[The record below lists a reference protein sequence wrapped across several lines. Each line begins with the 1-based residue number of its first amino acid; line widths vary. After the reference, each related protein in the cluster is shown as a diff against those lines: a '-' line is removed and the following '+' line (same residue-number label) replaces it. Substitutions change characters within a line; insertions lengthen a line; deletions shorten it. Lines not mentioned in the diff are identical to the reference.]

1 MLPILVLMIDS
12 DRFVTNFGPKNHAT
26 WPFLSMPWAVIRGW
40 AIIQVWAINREFT
53 VAQNLQKFTFCS
65 KFQLTGGKIEFCPS
79 VECKAWYSSL
89 IHLLDVHMKKL
100 FEIPTKLHLVDK
112 KKGRRQ
118 RWILNYACVCNFG
131 NFLAQFSSIHFFSS
145 KV

>member
-53 VAQNLQKFTFCS
+53 VYVAIKL
-65 KFQLTGGKIEFCPS
+65 GIHFCPYLMIL
-79 VECKAWYSSL
+79 VTM
-89 IHLLDVHMKKL
+89 LDML
-100 FEIPTKLHLVDK
+100 PNGL
-112 KKGRRQ
+112 
-118 RWILNYACVCNFG
+118 
-131 NFLAQFSSIHFFSS
+131 
-145 KV
+145 

>member
-53 VAQNLQKFTFCS
+53 VCKIIQECSIAKLLTTSICIQKANNKYQNQ
-65 KFQLTGGKIEFCPS
+65 
-79 VECKAWYSSL
+79 
-89 IHLLDVHMKKL
+89 
-100 FEIPTKLHLVDK
+100 
-112 KKGRRQ
+112 
-118 RWILNYACVCNFG
+118 
-131 NFLAQFSSIHFFSS
+131 
-145 KV
+145 

>member
-53 VAQNLQKFTFCS
+53 VSWKSIYLIFLLWMKT
-65 KFQLTGGKIEFCPS
+65 IICPS
-79 VECKAWYSSL
+79 VHFDATLKSNQWIEKSFCAPPKRTDQ
-89 IHLLDVHMKKL
+89 LLVAKFDFKNSIACLYRVQTKV
-100 FEIPTKLHLVDK
+100 FSTEIT
-112 KKGRRQ
+112 
-118 RWILNYACVCNFG
+118 F
-131 NFLAQFSSIHFFSS
+131 
-145 KV
+145 

>member
-53 VAQNLQKFTFCS
+53 VYYIMQSGVKNQT
-65 KFQLTGGKIEFCPS
+65 
-79 VECKAWYSSL
+79 L
-89 IHLLDVHMKKL
+89 I
-100 FEIPTKLHLVDK
+100 IPM
-112 KKGRRQ
+112 
-118 RWILNYACVCNFG
+118 IL
-131 NFLAQFSSIHFFSS
+131 
-145 KV
+145 

>member
-53 VAQNLQKFTFCS
+53 VFKFWRQK
-65 KFQLTGGKIEFCPS
+65 
-79 VECKAWYSSL
+79 Y
-89 IHLLDVHMKKL
+89 LLY
-100 FEIPTKLHLVDK
+100 DK
-112 KKGRRQ
+112 VPVGQ
-118 RWILNYACVCNFG
+118 
-131 NFLAQFSSIHFFSS
+131 
-145 KV
+145 

>member
-53 VAQNLQKFTFCS
+53 VNLFFDYPFKLTTFFLNLVS
-65 KFQLTGGKIEFCPS
+65 
-79 VECKAWYSSL
+79 
-89 IHLLDVHMKKL
+89 DMK
-100 FEIPTKLHLVDK
+100 
-112 KKGRRQ
+112 
-118 RWILNYACVCNFG
+118 
-131 NFLAQFSSIHFFSS
+131 
-145 KV
+145 

>member
-53 VAQNLQKFTFCS
+53 VSIFSYTPVWRCKLKQKNVP
-65 KFQLTGGKIEFCPS
+65 G
-79 VECKAWYSSL
+79 
-89 IHLLDVHMKKL
+89 
-100 FEIPTKLHLVDK
+100 
-112 KKGRRQ
+112 
-118 RWILNYACVCNFG
+118 
-131 NFLAQFSSIHFFSS
+131 
-145 KV
+145 

>member
-53 VAQNLQKFTFCS
+53 VPA
-65 KFQLTGGKIEFCPS
+65 
-79 VECKAWYSSL
+79 
-89 IHLLDVHMKKL
+89 
-100 FEIPTKLHLVDK
+100 
-112 KKGRRQ
+112 
-118 RWILNYACVCNFG
+118 ILS
-131 NFLAQFSSIHFFSS
+131 FLRLWTDHSIRIL
-145 KV
+145 

>member
-53 VAQNLQKFTFCS
+53 VFKFFQQK
-65 KFQLTGGKIEFCPS
+65 LEFFP
-79 VECKAWYSSL
+79 KSSL
-89 IHLLDVHMKKL
+89 GGLRLFFALDLRFAKTQSFMKNSG
-100 FEIPTKLHLVDK
+100 VV
-112 KKGRRQ
+112 KKG
-118 RWILNYACVCNFG
+118 
-131 NFLAQFSSIHFFSS
+131 S
-145 KV
+145 

>member
-53 VAQNLQKFTFCS
+53 VFILQILLQFIFFGQLNLKF
-65 KFQLTGGKIEFCPS
+65 I
-79 VECKAWYSSL
+79 
-89 IHLLDVHMKKL
+89 
-100 FEIPTKLHLVDK
+100 
-112 KKGRRQ
+112 
-118 RWILNYACVCNFG
+118 N
-131 NFLAQFSSIHFFSS
+131 
-145 KV
+145 

>member
-53 VAQNLQKFTFCS
+53 VLDKTF
-65 KFQLTGGKIEFCPS
+65 GMKIQMR
-79 VECKAWYSSL
+79 
-89 IHLLDVHMKKL
+89 H
-100 FEIPTKLHLVDK
+100 
-112 KKGRRQ
+112 
-118 RWILNYACVCNFG
+118 FG
-131 NFLAQFSSIHFFSS
+131 
-145 KV
+145 

>member
-53 VAQNLQKFTFCS
+53 V
-65 KFQLTGGKIEFCPS
+65 IE
-79 VECKAWYSSL
+79 
-89 IHLLDVHMKKL
+89 
-100 FEIPTKLHLVDK
+100 
-112 KKGRRQ
+112 
-118 RWILNYACVCNFG
+118 N
-131 NFLAQFSSIHFFSS
+131 
-145 KV
+145 

>member
-53 VAQNLQKFTFCS
+53 VIQF
-65 KFQLTGGKIEFCPS
+65 E
-79 VECKAWYSSL
+79 VENR
-89 IHLLDVHMKKL
+89 D
-100 FEIPTKLHLVDK
+100 LHLH
-112 KKGRRQ
+112 
-118 RWILNYACVCNFG
+118 ILE
-131 NFLAQFSSIHFFSS
+131 FLSLSR
-145 KV
+145 

>member
-53 VAQNLQKFTFCS
+53 VC
-65 KFQLTGGKIEFCPS
+65 
-79 VECKAWYSSL
+79 VKAYTTSQVS
-89 IHLLDVHMKKL
+89 DRREKL
-100 FEIPTKLHLVDK
+100 YHA
-112 KKGRRQ
+112 R
-118 RWILNYACVCNFG
+118 A
-131 NFLAQFSSIHFFSS
+131 
-145 KV
+145 

>member
-53 VAQNLQKFTFCS
+53 VF
-65 KFQLTGGKIEFCPS
+65 EF
-79 VECKAWYSSL
+79 
-89 IHLLDVHMKKL
+89 
-100 FEIPTKLHLVDK
+100 
-112 KKGRRQ
+112 
-118 RWILNYACVCNFG
+118 
-131 NFLAQFSSIHFFSS
+131 
-145 KV
+145 

>member
-53 VAQNLQKFTFCS
+53 VFLIIQESVNTAIPRS
-65 KFQLTGGKIEFCPS
+65 KLYEFE
-79 VECKAWYSSL
+79 VYE
-89 IHLLDVHMKKL
+89 
-100 FEIPTKLHLVDK
+100 
-112 KKGRRQ
+112 
-118 RWILNYACVCNFG
+118 
-131 NFLAQFSSIHFFSS
+131 
-145 KV
+145 

>member
-53 VAQNLQKFTFCS
+53 VFYFFFHKFAVS
-65 KFQLTGGKIEFCPS
+65 LPLIYIRKIISQCI
-79 VECKAWYSSL
+79 CTRL
-89 IHLLDVHMKKL
+89 
-100 FEIPTKLHLVDK
+100 
-112 KKGRRQ
+112 
-118 RWILNYACVCNFG
+118 
-131 NFLAQFSSIHFFSS
+131 
-145 KV
+145 